1 MTHASRTAFATA
13 MYPPPRAFL
22 QVLATL
28 FLMFLSFHSFLRD
41 DSRAARPRAAERP
54 RSRQGTSGPS
64 PASTPQRTLAAR
76 TRLRLV
82 KPALAR
88 MKQAFAGERVNDS
101 DGVRV
106 DFADGWV
113 HLRASNTE
121 PIARIIAEAPTAARA
136 QELIAMCAKAAGL

>member
-1 MTHASRTAFATA
+1 
-13 MYPPPRAFL
+13 
-22 QVLATL
+22 VLATL
-28 FLMFLSFHSFLRD
+28 FLMFLSFHYFWRD
-41 DSRAARPRAAERP
+41 DSRAARLRAAERP

-64 PASTPQRTLAAR
+64 PASTPQR
-76 TRLRLV
+76 RL
-82 KPALAR
+82 
-88 MKQAFAGERVNDS
+88 AFADERVNDS

-136 QELIAMCAKAAGL
+136 QELVAMCAKAAGL